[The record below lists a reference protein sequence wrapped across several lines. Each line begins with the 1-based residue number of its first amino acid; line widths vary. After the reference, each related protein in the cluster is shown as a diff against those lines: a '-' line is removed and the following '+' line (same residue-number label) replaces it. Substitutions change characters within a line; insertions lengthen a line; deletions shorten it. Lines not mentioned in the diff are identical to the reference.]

1 MEYFDF
7 VLNIKDAGDGRF
19 ELSAQ
24 SDTMGHATGVVSFA
38 LDSPQMA
45 AAQQRLADGP
55 IDRDFLTTIG
65 GTLSDALFT
74 GEVRDLYHESLG
86 RVQHDDDKGLRLRLC
101 IPNLIGDSRD
111 HAVEDIRDERLQVG
125 EIQEQPGCEPGRVIA
140 QSPQKD
146 TRVPE
151 GSVVS
156 MTVAVA
162 GPRAVP
168 VPQVAGLHQ
177 ARAEATLRERG
188 LRAGRVNRTETDR
201 QPPETVIAQ
210 APRPNAMLPP
220 GCPVDLEVAAPIPL
234 VIVPRFVGLTEEQ
247 ARQRLPRGVVGA
259 FSPLRL
265 GEVTYRDYAT
275 VYGTTRRAAA
285 ITVPTVIEQRPAADT
300 QVRRGTAVDLVVLR
314 PPVGDQAAGIRR
326 CAAGSP
332 NTR

>member
-1 MEYFDF
+1 M
-7 VLNIKDAGDGRF
+7 
-19 ELSAQ
+19 
-24 SDTMGHATGVVSFA
+24 
-38 LDSPQMA
+38 
-45 AAQQRLADGP
+45 
-55 IDRDFLTTIG
+55 
-65 GTLSDALFT
+65 
-74 GEVRDLYHESLG
+74 G
-86 RVQHDDDKGLRLRLC
+86 RVEQKNSTRPLDTVIRQEPRARETARAGTAIDLEVARREIRTVKVPQPDRRQ
-101 IPNLIGDSRD
+101 PRSRGRG
-111 HAVEDIRDERLQVG
+111 HPETRELQVG
-125 EIQEQPGCEPGRVIA
+125 EIQEQPGCEPGRVVA

-234 VIVPRFVGLTEEQ
+234 VVVPRFIGLSEEQ

-285 ITVPTVIEQRPAADT
+285 VTVPTVIEQRPAADT

-314 PPVGDQAAGIRR
+314 PPVVIRPPESEDAQPDHR
-326 CAAGSP
+326 TPGSSA
-332 NTR
+332 RRSGK